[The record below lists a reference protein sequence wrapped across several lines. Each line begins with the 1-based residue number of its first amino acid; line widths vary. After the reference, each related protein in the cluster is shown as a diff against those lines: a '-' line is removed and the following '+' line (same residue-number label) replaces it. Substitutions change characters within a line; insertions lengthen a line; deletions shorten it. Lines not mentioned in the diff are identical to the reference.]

1 MAIEMTI
8 EPASQKTPSG
18 NRNAFIAGMLTAF
31 AMPFWMVVGAM
42 IGFGSMVHAA
52 GVDLGIGLGST
63 VGIWG
68 LPGQVAMLELSVLG
82 APLLAIITTSS
93 MANLRFMPMTVVMT
107 PLFRGD
113 PRARRWRY
121 MMAQVMSINIW
132 TTVMNHCPE
141 MPLKDRFPFYFGVSV
156 VCLLGGVIGTTAGF
170 ILASNMPLYVTLSLV
185 FLNPAYF
192 VFVFSSVRARNCIIA
207 VIFGA
212 ISGPLIHQVWPD
224 WGVPVTGI
232 LAGTAAFL
240 VDRLWTTR
248 TLRRQ

>member
-1 MAIEMTI
+1 MT
-8 EPASQKTPSG
+8 ELSPQASPSG
-18 NRNAFIAGMLTAF
+18 NTKAFLSGMLAAF

-42 IGFGSMVHAA
+42 IGFGSMVRTA
-52 GVDLGIGLGST
+52 GMELDVGLGST

-68 LPGQVAMLELSVLG
+68 LPGQVAMLELFVLG

-121 MMAQVMSINIW
+121 VMAQVMSINIW
-132 TTVMNHCPE
+132 TTVMSRCPD
-141 MPLKDRFPFYFGVSV
+141 MPLKDRFPFYFGVSA
-156 VCLLGGVIGTTAGF
+156 VCLLAGTIGTSAGF
-170 ILASNMPLYVTLSLV
+170 VLAGNMPLYVTLSLV

-207 VIFGA
+207 VIMGA
-212 ISGPLIHQVWPD
+212 IAGPLVHQISPD
-224 WGVPVTGI
+224 WGVPITGI
-232 LAGTAAFL
+232 LAGTAAFMA
-240 VDRLWTTR
+240 DRLWPSKSAGA
-248 TLRRQ
+248 Q